1 MNIRRK
7 LMAVVSFA
15 YLIVFGGFLFYSN
28 KLILRGYLDFER
40 EDIIDQTEIGLNTLM
55 LRVSELDQITS
66 EYASRDDTYYFIQ
79 NNMRHFIND
88 IIATSSFIENEINFM
103 IITDAEGEIRYSKA
117 FDLNKFMN
125 QEINETIID
134 TLRGYSGIL
143 SGEGASGLIMV
154 NGRPTMIAAHKITYS
169 DEDLPPIGSL
179 ICGRYIDAVEVARL
193 SNYSYQDL
201 TIMRIDKAPIPL
213 EEGVNIWR
221 RGRGSI
227 AGLAALKDIEG
238 TPILVLL
245 SEASRDIYHQGESTV
260 FYFYAVMMSIMVF
273 SGILFIYLI
282 NKTVLERVLGLS
294 DEVNNIDPRSLESK
308 AICMPGDDEISRLS
322 SDIDEMLQTI
332 NEYQDLLTKRERMAT
347 IGETAA
353 MVGHDLRNPLQVIYM
368 LSSRIRRLAGKLR
381 VIDEMDV
388 YVKEIESIE
397 ENLGIQTQYMN
408 KIVSDLQDFSKS
420 IDLQRG
426 EVNLEYMVMDVLE
439 TLELGKDI
447 TVSVT
452 FEDDSKTLHLDGN
465 YFRRVIVNL
474 LTNAVQAM
482 PEGGELTV
490 SGSKEG
496 ESSIITITDTGV
508 GISEE
513 NMGKLFTPLFTTK
526 AKGTGLGLAV
536 CNRIVDAHN
545 GNIFVESDECVGT
558 TFKIILPR
566 KNEKSGKALS
576 TTQELK
582 VLEVSD

>member
-1 MNIRRK
+1 MNIRKK
-7 LMAVVSFA
+7 LMAVVGFA

-28 KLILRGYLDFER
+28 RLILRGYLDFER

-117 FDLNKFMN
+117 FDLNKFMKRK
-125 QEINETIID
+125 INETIID

-143 SGEGASGLIMV
+143 SGEGTSGLIMV

-193 SNYSYQDL
+193 SDYSYQDL
-201 TIMRIDKAPIPL
+201 TIMSIDNAPISL

-221 RGRGSI
+221 RDRGSI

-260 FYFYAVMMSIMVF
+260 FYFYVAMMSIMVF

-294 DEVNNIDPRSLESK
+294 DEVNTIDPRSLESK

-332 NEYQDLLTKRERMAT
+332 NEYQYLLTKRERMAT

-381 VIDEMDV
+381 VIDDTDV

-397 ENLGIQTQYMN
+397 ENLGMQTQYMN

-426 EVNLEYMVMDVLE
+426 EVNLEHMVMDVLE
-439 TLELGKDI
+439 TLERGKDI

-496 ESSIITITDTGV
+496 NSSIITISDTGV